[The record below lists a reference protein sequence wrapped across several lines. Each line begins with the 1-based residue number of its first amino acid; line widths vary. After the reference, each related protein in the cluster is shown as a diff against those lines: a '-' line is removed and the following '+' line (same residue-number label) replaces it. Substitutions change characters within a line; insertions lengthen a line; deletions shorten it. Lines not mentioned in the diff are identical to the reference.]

1 MFQKKVKGNVHLP
14 NFFFVF
20 ESCDV
25 EYCYRFCVGFLW
37 KWNDDNTER
46 FYCFKFPI
54 ECGIIFA
61 TLEWW
66 KATITNEWIHI
77 VHISIHKQ
85 QCVYCVFF
93 SLSAHFQWN
102 SPLWWKFLCRFA
114 GWKSLLLAFV
124 FNVPPI
130 HGLNESRKL
139 KQFNQTCVTFPFGFW
154 TYATLG
160 FFSLS

>member
-85 QCVYCVFF
+85 QCVYCVVFLYLHIFNEIRHCDGNFCAGLQDENRFCWLLF
-93 SLSAHFQWN
+93 SMFLPSMDWTKAENWN
-102 SPLWWKFLCRFA
+102 NLIKHA
-114 GWKSLLLAFV
+114 
-124 FNVPPI
+124 
-130 HGLNESRKL
+130 
-139 KQFNQTCVTFPFGFW
+139 
-154 TYATLG
+154 
-160 FFSLS
+160 